1 MYLVV
6 ILKRDI
12 NYLTIKNSIMK
23 TFKTFFLITILFVIS
38 FWQVEAQENQDKNGI
53 YSIVEEMPEY
63 PGGDKAL
70 RNEIAEK
77 IKYPEEARKK
87 GIQGKVFVTFVVDEQ
102 GAVTNVK
109 IARGVDP
116 SLDNEA
122 LRVINDLK
130 NWKPGKEKGKA
141 VKVAFTV
148 PINFALGDNL
158 KKESGKN
165 N

>member
-1 MYLVV
+1 
-6 ILKRDI
+6 
-12 NYLTIKNSIMK
+12 MK
-23 TFKTFFLITILFVIS
+23 TIKTFFLITVLFVIS
-38 FWQVEAQENQDKNGI
+38 FWQVEAQENPDKNGI

-63 PGGDKAL
+63 PGGDEAL

-122 LRVINDLK
+122 LRVINTL
-130 NWKPGKEKGKA
+130 KPGNRGKKKEKLRKLLSQY
-141 VKVAFTV
+141 
-148 PINFALGDNL
+148 PSILL
-158 KKESGKN
+158 WEII
-165 N
+165 

>member
-1 MYLVV
+1 ML
-6 ILKRDI
+6 IFQPLIR
-12 NYLTIKNSIMK
+12 
-23 TFKTFFLITILFVIS
+23 ITILFVIS

-122 LRVINDLK
+122 LRVISTLK
-130 NWKPGKEKGKA
+130 TWKPGKEKGKA